1 MNSVITQNIL
11 RLFFF
16 VLVQGVVLQ
25 QAKLGGAFF
34 NYISLFIYPLFLL
47 LLPLNTSRIAL
58 VLIGFGLGMLIDG
71 AYNSPGVHTAA
82 CLVTAIFRPLILA
95 VIEPR
100 EGYNISLGL
109 TVKNYGVSWFLKYA
123 GVLLFIH
130 LLVYFILEI
139 FTPIYALEIIG
150 RTIASFLFSLFLIMM
165 YMVITRPSV

>member
-1 MNSVITQNIL
+1 MNNAITQNLL

-25 QAKLGGAFF
+25 QAKLGGTSF

-47 LLPLNTSRIAL
+47 LLPLKISKIAL
-58 VLIGFGLGMLIDG
+58 VLVSFGLGLLVDG

-82 CLVTAIFRPLILA
+82 CLVTAILRPLVLAIL
-95 VIEPR
+95 EPR
-100 EGYNISLGL
+100 EGYNVSLGL
-109 TVKNYGVSWFLKYA
+109 TVRSYGIPWFLKYA

-139 FTPIYALEIIG
+139 FTPVYAIEIIG

-165 YMVITRPSV
+165 YMIIARPRV